1 MKTEPVK
8 HLKITE
14 GKVFSTSM
22 DEPKLFPAELV
33 FDMTKNPMK
42 NITEEFNAIGNKE
55 AMDAFN
61 ASFVEVESN
70 KPIIHAY
77 GHRGKQMPLK
87 DGLYVAPEGL
97 VMKVYPKPIK
107 EEFER
112 EGLAVRFPEKWE
124 HGSTMWDW
132 TQKVAVLSFVPSKEA
147 EKVEDNDN
155 PLFFKGE
162 LCDMHNRPAC
172 KPKDRVDCKCEWAAF
187 DRLKKVEAEPT
198 KPDFEKELNIKLND
212 LPFEKHVDDGQYADG
227 VIQGW
232 DSGARWCKDT
242 FVTPLQEEIKK
253 LREQLSYYA
262 DKNQNQ

>member
-14 GKVFSTSM
+14 GKVFASSM
-22 DEPKLFPAELV
+22 EEPEHYFSENIEL
-33 FDMTKNPMK
+33 DKSINESNKKM
-42 NITEEFNAIGNKE
+42 FNS
-55 AMDAFN
+55 
-61 ASFVEVESN
+61 SFVEVEN
-70 KPIIHAY
+70 PWTFMHA
-77 GHRGKQMPLK
+77 
-87 DGLYVAPEGL
+87 LYNREFHTGRTSRMLTHWKHGNGVYPALAGMQ
-97 VMKVYPKPIK
+97 MKVKCQHNGIHNSPCFYKATI
-107 EEFER
+107 
-112 EGLAVRFPEKWE
+112 
-124 HGSTMWDW
+124 
-132 TQKVAVLSFVPSKEA
+132 SFVPSKEA

-198 KPDFEKELNIKLND
+198 KPDFEKELNIKLNG

-253 LREQLSYYA
+253 LREQLSQA
-262 DKNQNQ
+262 VLKEKS